1 MPTAFLQY
9 FSVRHLQPAAEVIWD
24 GQKAINGKNRLDDLE
39 AETVPELPYEE
50 YHGGKQRHDSC
61 GREHRLRFFHV
72 CTSYFCFVARFFA
85 LKNDSTV

>member
-9 FSVRHLQPAAEVIWD
+9 FGVRNLQPAAEVIREAC
-24 GQKAINGKNRLDDLE
+24 KAVHGKNRLDDLE
-39 AETVPELPYEE
+39 AETVPELPHKE
-50 YHGGKQRHDSC
+50 YHGGQKRHDS
-61 GREHRLRFFHV
+61 GRGEHCLRFFHV